1 MLYELDISSENNFL
15 FIEVPTYSKLLI
27 ERLRLVP
34 YIRYDQVKGAWR
46 CPDGRGTRQWLKDF
60 FPFCNHE
67 LLEGFK
73 AVHLVVKFPFDYD
86 LVHKIKQVRGK
97 GWHPPFKFW
106 TVPNTLDSRRQ
117 LAELALSAYV
127 ISVRREDLIDPHD
140 TLTEAQKGALLKVEE
155 QLRVR
160 RYSWRTIKNY
170 TGHLQLLFLFY
181 QEYDPAQLT
190 QNQIFDFFMNRIGTK
205 GWRPATQNQALCAYK
220 YYYESVL
227 GQVRDWDR
235 LRGRKEKRLPT
246 VLSQGEVARLFLA
259 VPNIK
264 HRCILMLIYSS
275 GLRLGELTRLRR
287 MDIHYE
293 RKQVFVF
300 GGKGKKDRY
309 TLLADRAARIL
320 KEYLSEYDPDY
331 WLFEGQD
338 RGSYSRRSVQAILRR
353 GVEVSGINPLATVHT
368 LRHSFA
374 THLLEQG
381 VDLRYIQELL
391 GHASTKTTEI
401 YTHVRSQ
408 AKQSIQSPLDR
419 LLSDED

>member
-1 MLYELDISSENNFL
+1 
-15 FIEVPTYSKLLI
+15 
-27 ERLRLVP
+27 
-34 YIRYDQVKGAWR
+34 
-46 CPDGRGTRQWLKDF
+46 
-60 FPFCNHE
+60 
-67 LLEGFK
+67 
-73 AVHLVVKFPFDYD
+73 
-86 LVHKIKQVRGK
+86 
-97 GWHPPFKFW
+97 
-106 TVPNTLDSRRQ
+106 
-117 LAELALSAYV
+117 
-127 ISVRREDLIDPHD
+127 
-140 TLTEAQKGALLKVEE
+140 
-155 QLRVR
+155 
-160 RYSWRTIKNY
+160 
-170 TGHLQLLFLFY
+170 
-181 QEYDPAQLT
+181 
-190 QNQIFDFFMNRIGTK
+190 
-205 GWRPATQNQALCAYK
+205 
-220 YYYESVL
+220 
-227 GQVRDWDR
+227 
-235 LRGRKEKRLPT
+235 
-246 VLSQGEVARLFLA
+246 
-259 VPNIK
+259 
-264 HRCILMLIYSS
+264 
-275 GLRLGELTRLRR
+275 LGELTRLRR

-293 RKQVFVF
+293 RKQIFVF